1 MLTMMENIRRKLM
14 KHIHIRHEAALK
26 WESNIPPKI
35 NRLIQKAQQKGRYL
49 DPLQCG
55 EWEFEVLDD

>member
-14 KHIHIRHEAALK
+14 KRIHILHETALK

-35 NRLIQKAQQKGRYL
+35 NQLIQKAQQKGRYL

-55 EWEFEVLDD
+55 E